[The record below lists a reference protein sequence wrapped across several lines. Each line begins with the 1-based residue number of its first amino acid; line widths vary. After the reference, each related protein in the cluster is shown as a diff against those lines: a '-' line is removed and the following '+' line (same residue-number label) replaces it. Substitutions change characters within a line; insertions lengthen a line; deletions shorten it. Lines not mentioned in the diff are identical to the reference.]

1 MKNKLLLL
9 VVSFFIFAPSSKAYL
24 CDNSTKVE
32 YQEMAKNI
40 SVNYEYTESDDDVNF
55 SIKISNIPTDF
66 IVLDVINNK
75 KYYSSSNSSE
85 ILIENVSKNTSYR
98 FDISKNEIA
107 CGSIVF
113 YSHYINIPAYNKY
126 YKDAICEGIED
137 YKLCNKWLN
146 VTISYDEWKNK
157 IIEYKNSLNKEEE
170 IPEEKE
176 KSWMEKII
184 EFYSN
189 YYMFI
194 LPGIII
200 VSCSGIYLYNK
211 KHDLF

>member
-9 VVSFFIFAPSSKAYL
+9 VVSFFIFAPSSKAL
-24 CDNSTKVE
+24 MCGNEVKVK

-40 SVNYEYTESDDDVNF
+40 SVNYEYTESDSDVAF
-55 SIKISNIPTDF
+55 SIKFTNIPENF
-66 IVLDVINNK
+66 IIYDINNEID
-75 KYYSSSNSSE
+75 YNYQGSE
-85 ILIENVSKNTSYR
+85 LTIPNVNKNTSYK
-98 FDISKNEIA
+98 FGIYINDISCE
-107 CGSIVF
+107 
-113 YSHYINIPAYNKY
+113 YELLYTHYITIPAYNKY